1 MPRVARIVLP
11 NLPHHIVQRG
21 NNRQDVFFVNDDR
34 LVYLALLGKECRKQ
48 GLRVLGYCLMT
59 NHVHLVAIPPTK
71 EAFAKAVGRADF
83 VYTQYVNRL
92 HGRCG
97 HLWQNRFFS
106 CALDQMHLLTAL
118 AYVDRN
124 PVRAG
129 LVRRAWEYPW
139 SSAAA
144 HLGRPDPAGLLDET
158 AWREASRNVG
168 FKAMLMRAEKERD
181 LADLRQST
189 RAGRPL
195 GSDNFL
201 SKLEVSLGRRLRP
214 LAGGRPKGR
223 RDRRKRR
230 SKN

>member
-1 MPRVARIVLP
+1 
-11 NLPHHIVQRG
+11 
-21 NNRQDVFFVNDDR
+21 
-34 LVYLALLGKECRKQ
+34 
-48 GLRVLGYCLMT
+48 
-59 NHVHLVAIPPTK
+59 
-71 EAFAKAVGRADF
+71 

-106 CALDQMHLLTAL
+106 CALDEMHLLTAL

-139 SSAAA
+139 SSAIA
-144 HLGRPDPAGLLDET
+144 HLGQPDPAGLLDEV
-158 AWREASRNVG
+158 AWHEASRDMN
-168 FKAMLMRAEKERD
+168 FRAMLMRAEKEQD
-181 LADLRQST
+181 LAALRQST

-195 GSDNFL
+195 GSDSFL
-201 SKLEVSLGRRLRP
+201 SKLEVTLGRRLRP

-230 SKN
+230 RKN